1 MTVAAGLGYGRE
13 VGGEDGEGDGGDNR
27 RSAERFA
34 IEWSVDCVTDDTFLY
49 AAITNISELG
59 IFVAC
64 DKPFEV
70 GTLVTLNFAPSDGAQ
85 PFRIPG
91 RVQWINQARPLHPC
105 KNPGMGIQ
113 FVDLNLDDRERIVEA
128 IHTIAYVRDLSN

>member
-1 MTVAAGLGYGRE
+1 MADAVATGNGE
-13 VGGEDGEGDGGDNR
+13 EDGQNR
-27 RSAERFA
+27 RSAERFD

-64 DKPFEV
+64 DQPFEV
-70 GTLVTLNFAPSDGAQ
+70 GTMVSLRFAPQGGAE
-85 PFRIPG
+85 PFALPG
-91 RVQWINQARPLHPC
+91 RVQWVNLHKPLAPC
-105 KNPGMGIQ
+105 RNPGMGIQ
-113 FVDLNLDDRERIVEA
+113 FVDLGPDDRERIVEA